1 MSVPFMILLAVIA
14 IGMTLRVPIAFT
26 LVAGGIVYLFVTGQD
41 VGLVAEQIMTSMY
54 GNYVMLAVPLFILT
68 ANLMN
73 AGSITDR
80 LWQAASA
87 AVGRL
92 RGGDAHVTVVL
103 NLAMSSMSGSAIA
116 DAAGPGLLAVRQQ
129 IARGYPPGFAVAI
142 SAAAASLAPI
152 IPPSIAMILY
162 CIISNTSISAMFLGG
177 VVPGLGIAL
186 LLMITVAIVA
196 RWRGLPPGTKMSA
209 GEVTRALGNGIIP
222 LTLPVV
228 MLGGIW
234 GGAFTPTEAAAIG
247 GAYALLLGFLVF
259 RALKPGALPAI
270 FTESMRASVT
280 VMMMIAGAFIV
291 NYAVA
296 AEHLGDQLAML
307 IVDMDLTALT
317 FMLIIN
323 VIFLLAGCFL
333 DTTVLLLVVVPLLMP
348 TITALGIDPVHFG
361 VVIVFN
367 IVIGLVT
374 PPYGM
379 LLFVLGSLTKTPVI
393 AIFKEVWIFIIPLL
407 LALVALV
414 LVPDL
419 VLWLP
424 NLIEGTSR

>member
-1 MSVPFMILLAVIA
+1 MSGPFMILLAVIA
-14 IGMTLRVPIAFT
+14 VGMTLRVPIAFT
-26 LVAGGIVYLFVTGQD
+26 LIAAGIVNLFVTGQD

-80 LWQAASA
+80 LWRAASA

-103 NLAMSSMSGSAIA
+103 NVAMSSMSGSAIA
-116 DAAGPGLLAVRQQ
+116 DAAGPGLLAVHQQ
-129 IARGYPPGFAVAI
+129 VARGYPPGFAVAI
-142 SAAAASLAPI
+142 SAAAATLAPI

-177 VVPGLGIAL
+177 VVPGLGIAF
-186 LLMITVAIVA
+186 LLMLTVAIVA
-196 RWRGLPPGTKMSA
+196 RWRGLPPGTRMSA
-209 GEVTRALGNGIIP
+209 REVAGALGNGIIP

-247 GAYALLLGFLVF
+247 GAYALFLGFIIF
-259 RALKPGALPAI
+259 RALKPSMLPAI

-296 AEHLGDQLAML
+296 AEHLGDQLAMTIMGMEL
-307 IVDMDLTALT
+307 SPLS
-317 FMLIIN
+317 FMLLIN

-393 AIFKEVWIFIIPLL
+393 AIFKEIWIFIIPLI
-407 LALVALV
+407 LALVLLV
-414 LVPDL
+414 LVPEL

-424 NLIEGTSR
+424 HLVEGGGR

>member
-1 MSVPFMILLAVIA
+1 MSGPFMILLAVIA

-26 LVAGGIVYLFVTGQD
+26 LIAGGIVYLFVTGQD

-80 LWQAASA
+80 LWRAASA

-129 IARGYPPGFAVAI
+129 VARGYPPGFAVAI

-186 LLMITVAIVA
+186 LLMITVAFVA
-196 RWRGLPPGTKMSA
+196 RWRGLPPGTKMNA
-209 GEVTRALGNGIIP
+209 REVTSAL
-222 LTLPVV
+222 VS
-228 MLGGIW
+228 GGSFW
-234 GGAFTPTEAAAIG
+234 PSG
-247 GAYALLLGFLVF
+247 
-259 RALKPGALPAI
+259 
-270 FTESMRASVT
+270 
-280 VMMMIAGAFIV
+280 AGAV
-291 NYAVA
+291 
-296 AEHLGDQLAML
+296 
-307 IVDMDLTALT
+307 
-317 FMLIIN
+317 
-323 VIFLLAGCFL
+323 
-333 DTTVLLLVVVPLLMP
+333 
-348 TITALGIDPVHFG
+348 FG
-361 VVIVFN
+361 RSF
-367 IVIGLVT
+367 GR
-374 PPYGM
+374 
-379 LLFVLGSLTKTPVI
+379 
-393 AIFKEVWIFIIPLL
+393 A
-407 LALVALV
+407 
-414 LVPDL
+414 
-419 VLWLP
+419 
-424 NLIEGTSR
+424 

>member
-1 MSVPFMILLAVIA
+1 MSGPFIALLVTLAV
-14 IGMTLRVPIAFT
+14 GMTFRVPIAFS
-26 LVAGGIVYLFVTGQD
+26 LIASGIVYLFVSGQD
-41 VGLVAEQIMTSMY
+41 VGLVAAQIITSMY

-68 ANLMN
+68 ANIMN
-73 AGSITDR
+73 AATITDR

-92 RGGDAHVTVVL
+92 RGGDAHVTVVV

-142 SAAAASLAPI
+142 SAASATLAPI

-162 CIISNTSISAMFLGG
+162 CIITNTSISAMFLGG
-177 VVPGLGIAL
+177 VLPGLLMAVS
-186 LLMITVAIVA
+186 LMITVFIVA
-196 RWRGLPPGTKMSA
+196 RWRGLPPGTRMSA
-209 GEVTRALGNGIIP
+209 REVLRALGNGIIP
-222 LTLPVV
+222 MTLPVV

-234 GGAFTPTEAAAIG
+234 GGVFTPTEAAAIG
-247 GAYALLLGFLVF
+247 GAYALFLGFIVF
-259 RALKPGALPAI
+259 RALRPAMLPAI

-296 AEHLGDQLAML
+296 SEHLGTQLAAAVMTMEL
-307 IVDMDLTALT
+307 SQLQFFLT
-317 FMLIIN
+317 IN

-348 TITALGIDPVHFG
+348 SLIALGIDPVHFG
-361 VVIVFN
+361 VVIIVN
-367 IVIGLVT
+367 IVIGLIT
-374 PPYGM
+374 PPYGL
-379 LLFVLGSLTKTPVI
+379 LLFVLGSLTKTSI
-393 AIFKEVWIFIIPLL
+393 LSIFKEVWIFIIPLV
-407 LALVALV
+407 VALLLLV
-414 LVPDL
+414 LFPGI

-424 NLIEGTSR
+424 HLVEGG

>member
-1 MSVPFMILLAVIA
+1 MSGPFLVLLSVIA
-14 IGMTLRVPIAFT
+14 IGMILRVPIAFT
-26 LVAGGIVYLFVTGQD
+26 LIAGGIVYLFVTGQD

-73 AGSITDR
+73 AASITDR
-80 LWQAASA
+80 LWRAASA

-129 IARGYPPGFAVAI
+129 IARGYPAGFAVAI
-142 SAAAASLAPI
+142 SAASATLAPI

-162 CIISNTSISAMFLGG
+162 CVISNTSISAMFLGG
-177 VVPGLGIAL
+177 VVPGLTIAL

-209 GEVTRALGNGIIP
+209 GEVTRALFNGIIP
-222 LTLPVV
+222 MTLPVV

-259 RALKPGALPAI
+259 RALRPAALPPI

-296 AEHLGDQLAML
+296 AEHLGDQLAAA
-307 IVDMDLTALT
+307 IVTMELTPLT
-317 FMLIIN
+317 FMLLIN

-333 DTTVLLLVVVPLLMP
+333 DTNVLLLVVVPLLMP

-361 VVIVFN
+361 VVIVLN
-367 IVIGLVT
+367 VVIGLVT

-379 LLFVLGSLTKTPVI
+379 LLFVLGSLTKTPVV
-393 AIFKEVWIFIIPLL
+393 AIFKEIWIFIIPLIV
-407 LALVALV
+407 ALVILV
-414 LVPDL
+414 LVPEI

-424 NLIEGTSR
+424 GLVEGGGR